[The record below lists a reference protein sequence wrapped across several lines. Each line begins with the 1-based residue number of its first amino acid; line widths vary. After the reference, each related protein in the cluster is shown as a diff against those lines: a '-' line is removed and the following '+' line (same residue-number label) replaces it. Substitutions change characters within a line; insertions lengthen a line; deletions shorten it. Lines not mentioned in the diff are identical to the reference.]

1 MQLLKLS
8 DSVNFMRLRFP
19 AMVLSTL
26 LILGSFV
33 SLGVNSL
40 NWGLDFTGGTLIEV
54 GYEDAANLSDIR
66 GKLNDA
72 NFGDAIVQNFGS
84 SQDVLIRI
92 SPRDGVKAVTIGE
105 QVLEALRADGTAVDM
120 RRIEF
125 VGPNVGEELTEQG
138 GLAMLVALLCIL
150 VYVAMRFEWRF
161 ALGSVSALTHDVI
174 LTLGLFS
181 VLQIEFDLTV
191 LAAVLAVIGYSLND
205 TIVVCDRIRE
215 NFRKI
220 RKGEPVDI
228 INTSLTQT
236 LNRTII
242 TSLTTVLVLVALF
255 YKGGALIHGF
265 ATALLFGVVVGTYS
279 SIYIASSV
287 ALALGISKE
296 DLMPPQV
303 EKEGADLVV
312 GHHPHVSQGFE
323 IYKNVPIFYSLGN
336 FTMWKK
342 NLRKNCYHSFFLN
355 IEIQDNKLSN
365 INLVPFQINK
375 NGLNL
380 TSKNEFS
387 KKMIELNSFLPKSEK
402 IWQAYLNRINSKG
415 NLFSEHLSF
424 FYNFDEYVYKQVNKY
439 TNLSKKYSDLNYLK
453 NEFQDDFNY
462 KYILDKW
469 QIKNNSNIFSLLKN
483 IFNPLYKVLFIVK
496 KILIKFKVKIYR

>member
-8 DSVNFMRLRFP
+8 ETVNFMRLRFP
-19 AMVLSTL
+19 AMVLSTI
-26 LILGSFV
+26 LIIGSFV

-54 GYEDAANLSDIR
+54 GYEDSANLEAIR
-66 GKLNDA
+66 VQLNEA
-72 NFGDAIVQNFGS
+72 NFEDAIVQNFGS

-161 ALGSVSALTHDVI
+161 ALGSVSALMHDVI

-220 RKGEPVDI
+220 RKGEPVEI
-228 INTSLTQT
+228 INISLTQT

-279 SIYIASSV
+279 SVYIASSV

-303 EKEGADLVV
+303 DKEGADLD
-312 GHHPHVSQGFE
+312 PM
-323 IYKNVPIFYSLGN
+323 P
-336 FTMWKK
+336 
-342 NLRKNCYHSFFLN
+342 
-355 IEIQDNKLSN
+355 
-365 INLVPFQINK
+365 
-375 NGLNL
+375 
-380 TSKNEFS
+380 
-387 KKMIELNSFLPKSEK
+387 
-402 IWQAYLNRINSKG
+402 
-415 NLFSEHLSF
+415 
-424 FYNFDEYVYKQVNKY
+424 
-439 TNLSKKYSDLNYLK
+439 
-453 NEFQDDFNY
+453 
-462 KYILDKW
+462 
-469 QIKNNSNIFSLLKN
+469 
-483 IFNPLYKVLFIVK
+483 
-496 KILIKFKVKIYR
+496 

>member
-1 MQLLKLS
+1 MRLLKLS
-8 DSVNFMRLRFP
+8 ETVNFMGLRIP

-26 LILGSFV
+26 LIIASIV

-54 GYEDAANLSDIR
+54 GYEQSADLTKIRHQLIDAD
-66 GKLNDA
+66 
-72 NFGDAIVQNFGS
+72 FEDAIVQNFGN

-92 SPRDGVKAVTIGE
+92 APRDGVKSATIGD
-105 QVLEALRADGTAVDM
+105 QVLQALRVDGDGVDM

-125 VGPNVGEELTEQG
+125 VGPNVGEQLTEQG

-161 ALGSVSALTHDVI
+161 ALGSVSALVHDVI

-181 VLQIEFDLTV
+181 FLQLEFDLTV

-220 RKGEPVDI
+220 RKGEPNEIVNI
-228 INTSLTQT
+228 SLTQT
-236 LNRTII
+236 FNRTII

-265 ATALLFGVVVGTYS
+265 ATALLFGVIVGTYS

-303 EKEGADLVV
+303 EKEGAD
-312 GHHPHVSQGFE
+312 
-323 IYKNVPIFYSLGN
+323 
-336 FTMWKK
+336 
-342 NLRKNCYHSFFLN
+342 
-355 IEIQDNKLSN
+355 QD
-365 INLVPFQINK
+365 
-375 NGLNL
+375 
-380 TSKNEFS
+380 
-387 KKMIELNSFLPKSEK
+387 
-402 IWQAYLNRINSKG
+402 
-415 NLFSEHLSF
+415 
-424 FYNFDEYVYKQVNKY
+424 
-439 TNLSKKYSDLNYLK
+439 
-453 NEFQDDFNY
+453 
-462 KYILDKW
+462 
-469 QIKNNSNIFSLLKN
+469 
-483 IFNPLYKVLFIVK
+483 PLM
-496 KILIKFKVKIYR
+496 

>member
-8 DSVNFMRLRFP
+8 DTVNFMRLRIP
-19 AMVLSTL
+19 AMVLSTV

-54 GYEDAANLSDIR
+54 GYEDAANLEGIR
-66 GKLNDA
+66 AQLNEA
-72 NFGDAIVQNFGS
+72 NFEDAIVQNFGS

-92 SPRDGVKAVTIGE
+92 APRDGVKAVTIGE
-105 QVLEALRADGTAVDM
+105 QVLAALRADGTEVDM

-161 ALGSVSALTHDVI
+161 ALGSVSALAHDVI

-181 VLQIEFDLTV
+181 VLQIAFALTV

-220 RKGEPVDI
+220 RKGEPVEI
-228 INTSLTQT
+228 INISLTQT

-279 SIYIASSV
+279 SVYIASSV

-303 EKEGADLVV
+303 EKEGADLD
-312 GHHPHVSQGFE
+312 PM
-323 IYKNVPIFYSLGN
+323 P
-336 FTMWKK
+336 
-342 NLRKNCYHSFFLN
+342 
-355 IEIQDNKLSN
+355 
-365 INLVPFQINK
+365 
-375 NGLNL
+375 
-380 TSKNEFS
+380 
-387 KKMIELNSFLPKSEK
+387 
-402 IWQAYLNRINSKG
+402 
-415 NLFSEHLSF
+415 
-424 FYNFDEYVYKQVNKY
+424 
-439 TNLSKKYSDLNYLK
+439 
-453 NEFQDDFNY
+453 
-462 KYILDKW
+462 
-469 QIKNNSNIFSLLKN
+469 
-483 IFNPLYKVLFIVK
+483 
-496 KILIKFKVKIYR
+496 

>member
-1 MQLLKLS
+1 MQFLKLS
-8 DSVNFMRLRFP
+8 DTVNFMRLRIP
-19 AMVLSTL
+19 AMVLSTV

-54 GYEDAANLSDIR
+54 GYEDAANLEGIR
-66 GKLNDA
+66 AQLNEA
-72 NFGDAIVQNFGS
+72 NFEDAIVQNFGS

-92 SPRDGVKAVTIGE
+92 APRDGVKAVTIGE
-105 QVLEALRADGTAVDM
+105 QVLAALRADGTEVDM

-161 ALGSVSALTHDVI
+161 ALGSVSALAHDVI

-220 RKGEPVDI
+220 RKGEPVEI
-228 INTSLTQT
+228 INISLTQT

-279 SIYIASSV
+279 SVYIASSV

-303 EKEGADLVV
+303 EKEGADLD
-312 GHHPHVSQGFE
+312 PM
-323 IYKNVPIFYSLGN
+323 P
-336 FTMWKK
+336 
-342 NLRKNCYHSFFLN
+342 
-355 IEIQDNKLSN
+355 
-365 INLVPFQINK
+365 
-375 NGLNL
+375 
-380 TSKNEFS
+380 
-387 KKMIELNSFLPKSEK
+387 
-402 IWQAYLNRINSKG
+402 
-415 NLFSEHLSF
+415 
-424 FYNFDEYVYKQVNKY
+424 
-439 TNLSKKYSDLNYLK
+439 
-453 NEFQDDFNY
+453 
-462 KYILDKW
+462 
-469 QIKNNSNIFSLLKN
+469 
-483 IFNPLYKVLFIVK
+483 
-496 KILIKFKVKIYR
+496 

>member
-8 DSVNFMRLRFP
+8 DTVNFMRLRIP
-19 AMVLSTL
+19 AMVLSTV
-26 LILGSFV
+26 LILGSCV

-54 GYEDAANLSDIR
+54 GYEDAANLEGIR
-66 GKLNDA
+66 AQLNEA
-72 NFGDAIVQNFGS
+72 NFEDAIVQNFGS

-92 SPRDGVKAVTIGE
+92 APRDGVKAVTIGE
-105 QVLEALRADGTAVDM
+105 QVLAALRADGTEVDM

-161 ALGSVSALTHDVI
+161 ALGSVSALAHDVI

-220 RKGEPVDI
+220 RKGEPVEI
-228 INTSLTQT
+228 INISLTQT

-279 SIYIASSV
+279 SVYIASSV

-303 EKEGADLVV
+303 EKEGADLD
-312 GHHPHVSQGFE
+312 PM
-323 IYKNVPIFYSLGN
+323 P
-336 FTMWKK
+336 
-342 NLRKNCYHSFFLN
+342 
-355 IEIQDNKLSN
+355 
-365 INLVPFQINK
+365 
-375 NGLNL
+375 
-380 TSKNEFS
+380 
-387 KKMIELNSFLPKSEK
+387 
-402 IWQAYLNRINSKG
+402 
-415 NLFSEHLSF
+415 
-424 FYNFDEYVYKQVNKY
+424 
-439 TNLSKKYSDLNYLK
+439 
-453 NEFQDDFNY
+453 
-462 KYILDKW
+462 
-469 QIKNNSNIFSLLKN
+469 
-483 IFNPLYKVLFIVK
+483 
-496 KILIKFKVKIYR
+496 

>member
-8 DSVNFMRLRFP
+8 ETVNFMRLRIP

-26 LILGSFV
+26 LILGSIV

-54 GYEDAANLSDIR
+54 GYEGSANLESIR
-66 GKLNDA
+66 VQLNNAD
-72 NFGDAIVQNFGS
+72 FEDAIVQNFGS

-92 SPRDGVKAVTIGE
+92 APREGVKAVTIGN
-105 QVLEALRADGTAVDM
+105 QVIDALRADGTAVEM

-138 GLAMLVALLCIL
+138 GLAMLVALICIL

-161 ALGSVSALTHDVI
+161 ALGSVSALAHDVI

-205 TIVVCDRIRE
+205 TIVVSDRIRE

-220 RKGEPVDI
+220 RKGEPIDI
-228 INTSLTQT
+228 INISLTQT

-279 SIYIASSV
+279 SVYIASSV

-303 EKEGADLVV
+303 EKEGAD
-312 GHHPHVSQGFE
+312 QE
-323 IYKNVPIFYSLGN
+323 
-336 FTMWKK
+336 
-342 NLRKNCYHSFFLN
+342 
-355 IEIQDNKLSN
+355 
-365 INLVPFQINK
+365 
-375 NGLNL
+375 
-380 TSKNEFS
+380 
-387 KKMIELNSFLPKSEK
+387 
-402 IWQAYLNRINSKG
+402 
-415 NLFSEHLSF
+415 
-424 FYNFDEYVYKQVNKY
+424 
-439 TNLSKKYSDLNYLK
+439 
-453 NEFQDDFNY
+453 
-462 KYILDKW
+462 
-469 QIKNNSNIFSLLKN
+469 
-483 IFNPLYKVLFIVK
+483 PL
-496 KILIKFKVKIYR
+496 